1 MLNISKTLPSFFL
14 AKYLNL
20 FKYFIGE
27 SLETE
32 SFESIAP
39 VSFVR
44 FAFPSAPPSSVSC
57 PSEGNS
63 LSGHPKEV
71 CLEGE
76 GVITPSC
83 FSDMKWPLRI
93 AVE

>member
-14 AKYLNL
+14 AKCLNL

-39 VSFVR
+39 ISFVC
-44 FAFPSAPPSSVSC
+44 FALPLHTSQQRLVSLRGEQSVS
-57 PSEGNS
+57 
-63 LSGHPKEV
+63 LGHPKEV

-76 GVITPSC
+76 GVITASC
-83 FSDMKWPLRI
+83 FSDVK
-93 AVE
+93 